1 MKKVSLDFL
10 SMSKVP
16 MISLHSLESM
26 QEDIGPHFGTDRHGM
41 PERHRKKLIS

>member
-41 PERHRKKLIS
+41 PERHRKELIS